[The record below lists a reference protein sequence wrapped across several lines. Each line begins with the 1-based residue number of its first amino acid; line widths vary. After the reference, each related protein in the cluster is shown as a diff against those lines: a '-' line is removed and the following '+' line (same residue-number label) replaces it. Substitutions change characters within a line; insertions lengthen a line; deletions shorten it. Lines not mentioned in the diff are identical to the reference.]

1 MNYLPSLAPIT
12 TAMRNRLTAVTY
24 EIPDVTITTKPLHK
38 AREDKTNGNQINLYL
53 YRVAVDA
60 AWKKK
65 SPILRQPGHSQSS
78 TPMALNLYYLVTAY
92 GRNDDDVLCH
102 ELLGKAMRCFH
113 NPAILKTIE
122 LESVLSKDF
131 YAHATENKQQH
142 AEDIDGIRITPHPLP
157 LEELTK
163 LWSLFQTPYAI
174 SVAYQVSTVLVD
186 ALVASRQQGS
196 LTQL

>member
-1 MNYLPSLAPIT
+1 MNYLPSLAPVT
-12 TAMRNRLTAVTY
+12 TAMRNRLMSVTY
-24 EIPDVTITTKPLHK
+24 DIPDVTITAKPLHK
-38 AREDKTNGNQINLYL
+38 ARENRTNGNQINLYL

-60 AWKKK
+60 AWRKK
-65 SPILRQPGHSQSS
+65 SPISRQSGNAQSPP
-78 TPMALNLYYLVTAY
+78 PMALNLYYLVTAY

-102 ELLGKAMRCFH
+102 ELLGQAMRCFH
-113 NPAILKTIE
+113 NPAVLKTIE

-131 YAHATENKQQH
+131 YADATTSKQQH
-142 AEDIDGIRITPHPLP
+142 LEEIDGIKITPHPLP

-186 ALVASRQQGS
+186 ALVASRQPVS
-196 LTQL
+196 LNQL